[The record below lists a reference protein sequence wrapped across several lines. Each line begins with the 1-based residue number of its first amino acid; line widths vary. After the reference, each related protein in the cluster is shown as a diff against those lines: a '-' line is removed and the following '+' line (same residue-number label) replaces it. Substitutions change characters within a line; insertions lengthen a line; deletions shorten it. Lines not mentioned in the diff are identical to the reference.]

1 MLESIGSDRIDAIN
15 WVQDNLGL
23 LRHIAENI
31 VDSSIREGK
40 IIVTENG
47 VFLTEDEEEEF
58 KNNTKKGIR
67 KYMRGRHHSRNR
79 QHHHIMNNKPV
90 DSNDAVDAAND
101 MLGAIDSSED
111 DGDDDA
117 LS

>member
-1 MLESIGSDRIDAIN
+1 MLESIGQDRTDAIN
-15 WVQDNLGL
+15 WVQDELGYM
-23 LRHIAENI
+23 RHIAENI

-58 KNNTKKGIR
+58 KNNTRKNFKKYIR
-67 KYMRGRHHSRNR
+67 SRNHNHKKR

-90 DSNDAVDAAND
+90 DSNDGVDAANQ

-111 DGDDDA
+111 DENQ
-117 LS
+117 